1 MDSPFAGGSDRFS
14 SGMWVKLNVCTG
26 DVKVFRLE
34 NHFATGDA
42 SFVPDPD
49 SDDEDGGVILTAWV
63 DGTADEGETYFRVID
78 AKTMEEVATVNFIE
92 EEDKKIIMPYAF
104 HGIWLGPE

>member
-26 DVKVFRLE
+26 EVKVFNLE

-63 DGTADEGETYFRVID
+63 DGTTGDGETYFRVID

-92 EEDKKIIMPYAF
+92 EENKKIIMPYAF